1 MCVCGIYAYI
11 HSYVQ
16 HALEYLDAV
25 DMNAQEYV
33 DAVLCLASSFREAK
47 KNGFMSIMI
56 EAKKKVQVFLSGQ
69 CCASL
74 NLPVSCLASSQSVA
88 AATLAAPPKQSWT
101 KLISTP

>member
-1 MCVCGIYAYI
+1 VCGIYAYI

-56 EAKKKVQVFLSGQ
+56 DRNFVLVQKESNAKKESY
-69 CCASL
+69 CCSEPQRL
-74 NLPVSCLASSQSVA
+74 F
-88 AATLAAPPKQSWT
+88 T
-101 KLISTP
+101 KFTTKN